1 MSTTNSAIAHVV
13 TWRLNGQT
21 AADRER
27 QAQQVVRAFE
37 VRRHE
42 VPGLRRMEVG
52 VNIVEA
58 PDAWDVALYMEF
70 ASRADLDAYQT
81 HPSHLEIK
89 QLVGPMRA
97 ARGQADFELLA
108 GGQSQTDRTFDSP
121 ETTRVAQEWCS
132 QETT

>member
-1 MSTTNSAIAHVV
+1 MSAINPAIAHIV

-27 QAQQVVRAFE
+27 QAEQLVRAFE

-42 VPGLRRMEVG
+42 VPGLVRMEVG
-52 VNIVEA
+52 LNIVAA

-70 ASRADLDAYQT
+70 ASRADLDAYQQ
-81 HPSHLEIK
+81 HPAHLEIK

-108 GGQSQTDRTFDSP
+108 RLPSQTDRTFESP
-121 ETTRVAQEWCS
+121 KTTSAAREWCS
-132 QETT
+132 QETS